1 MASMAPECTARFGA
15 DTPANLSFQGLPP
28 CQTVRPM
35 TPDPSSSDLDR
46 LDPVR
51 RLALEALSRAVVEA
65 YRALRGDRIRFGRG
79 VVANHRLIIKG
90 PGMVEIGDMA
100 NLFAFGTGRRT
111 RLVARTPGARI
122 VIGENARLNG
132 AEIHC
137 DTLVE
142 VGPDCIVGQALL
154 IDTDMHSLA
163 PDRRTN
169 PDAPVRTEPVIL
181 ERAVWVARGASILPG
196 VRVGEG
202 SVVGHGAVVT
212 TDVPPGVVVAGNPAR
227 VVRDL
232 G

>member
-1 MASMAPECTARFGA
+1 MTA
-15 DTPANLSFQGLPP
+15 
-28 CQTVRPM
+28 
-35 TPDPSSSDLDR
+35 DPSPSDLDR

-51 RLALEALSRAVVEA
+51 RLALRALSRAVVET
-65 YRALRGDRIRFGRG
+65 YRALRGDRVRFGMD
-79 VVANHRLIIKG
+79 VIANHRLIIKG
-90 PGMVEIGDMA
+90 PGVVEIGDRA

-111 RLVARTPGARI
+111 RLVARTRQARI
-122 VIGENARLNG
+122 VVGEHARLNG

-154 IDTDMHSLA
+154 MDTDMHSLA

-169 PDAPVRTEPVIL
+169 RDAVVRTEPVVL
-181 ERAVWVARGASILPG
+181 ERAVWVARGAAILPG

-212 TDVPPGVVVAGNPAR
+212 SDVPPGVVVAGNPAR
-227 VVRDL
+227 VVSELR
-232 G
+232 

>member
-35 TPDPSSSDLDR
+35 TPDPRSSDLDR

-51 RLALEALSRAVVEA
+51 RLALEALSRAVVET
-65 YRALRGDRIRFGRG
+65 YRALRGDRVRFGGG

-90 PGMVEIGDMA
+90 PGMVEIGDRA

-111 RLVARTPGARI
+111 RLVARTPQARI
-122 VIGENARLNG
+122 LVGENARLNG

-137 DTLVE
+137 DRLVE
-142 VGPDCIVGQALL
+142 IGPDCIVGQALL

-163 PDRRTN
+163 RDRRTN

-202 SVVGHGAVVT
+202 SVVGHGAVVSS
-212 TDVPPGVVVAGNPAR
+212 DVPPGVVVAGNPAR

-232 G
+232 A